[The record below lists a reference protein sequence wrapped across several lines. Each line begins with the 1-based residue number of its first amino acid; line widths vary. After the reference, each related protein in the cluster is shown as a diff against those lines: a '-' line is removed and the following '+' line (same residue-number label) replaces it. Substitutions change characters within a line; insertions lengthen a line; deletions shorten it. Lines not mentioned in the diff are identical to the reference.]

1 MSLSPKPTTRTRATR
16 SGTRRPRGQAKA
28 IVAIAAG
35 TALLLGGAGTYAF
48 WSTQTALGAAPVSSG
63 DLDLSLGDAE
73 WTLQGVL
80 GQAQPVADVSAVRIV
95 PGDVL
100 TLTQALDVTLI
111 GDTIEADL
119 AASLGATFA
128 QGLGQYLDVDLTLDS
143 FGTEVD
149 ETTYHLVEADIT
161 DPDGTQAVTATL
173 TITFDPATANRDG
186 VNSSV
191 NLEDVVFT
199 LTQTGN

>member
-1 MSLSPKPTTRTRATR
+1 MTLAPEPTVPTRAT
-16 SGTRRPRGQAKA
+16 SAPRRPRGRGRA
-28 IVAIAAG
+28 IVSIAAG

-48 WSTQTALGAAPVSSG
+48 WSTEVALDAAPVSSG

-80 GQAQPVADVSAVRIV
+80 GQAQPVGDITSVRIV

-100 TLTQALDVTLI
+100 TLRQTLDVTLV

-119 AASLGATFA
+119 EASLGGTFDA
-128 QGLGQYLDVDLTLDS
+128 GLGEYLDVQLSLAG
-143 FGTEVD
+143 FGSMVD
-149 ETTYHLVEADIT
+149 ATTYHLVEGDVT
-161 DPDGTQAVTATL
+161 DQDGTQTVEATL
-173 TITFDPATANRDG
+173 TVTFDPLTSGRNG